1 MKNYKFV
8 NYTKKVLSY
17 IDCSSK
23 TRKLINEDLY
33 SNLLIRSEETG
44 ENDPVK
50 LMGKPEK
57 VAMEFIENMELERS
71 KGFEYISGLSVFGIP
86 LLHINIKR
94 GGIAKGI
101 IAIGNIAL
109 GLIALGNISIGLISI
124 GAVSLAIFL
133 SIGAFALSIGL
144 SIGAFAASYFF
155 SIGAAAFANDFAIG
169 AYADAKIAMGE
180 VTKGVVSIY
189 KDHGAGEVLIKLPAS
204 KEVII
209 DAIKN
214 VYPDINNIF
223 YKLFISIL

>member
-23 TRKLINEDLY
+23 TRKLIHEDLY
-33 SNLLIRSEETG
+33 SNLMIRSGETK
-44 ENDPVK
+44 ETDPIK
-50 LMGKPEK
+50 IMGKPEK
-57 VAMEFIENMELERS
+57 VAMEFIENMDLERS
-71 KGFEYISGLSVFGIP
+71 KGFEYISKLNIYGIP
-86 LLHINIKR
+86 LLHISLKR

-109 GLIALGNISIGLISI
+109 GVIALGNISLGLIGIGAVSFALLLSI
-124 GAVSLAIFL
+124 GAVAVSV
-133 SIGAFALSIGL
+133 GL

-155 SIGAAAFANDFAIG
+155 SLGAAAFANDFAIG
-169 AYADAKIAMGE
+169 AYSHANIAYGA
-180 VTKGVVSIY
+180 VSNGVIAIFQ
-189 KDHGAGEVLIKLPAS
+189 DHGYGEVLIKLPAT